1 MAWHE
6 GELAV
11 QTRAGVA
18 AQAQRVGRIIG
29 ETIPAAAAQ
38 FLAARPYVIVA
49 TVSSD
54 GAISASI
61 LGGAPGFTVT
71 TSERS
76 IRIEPRF
83 GHLAEV
89 IAGLNDTGTIG
100 LLAIDPANQRRM
112 RANGSAAVHDTTIF
126 MTTREVYSNCPQ
138 YIHPRTIEPQPA
150 EAAEKLTGNALTAD
164 QQAWISRS
172 DTLYIA
178 SAHQETGADASHRG
192 GEAGFVRGEGAN
204 RLALPDYS
212 GNNMFNTL
220 GNLAVDPR
228 CGLLFID
235 GPSGSTLQLRGRATL
250 LWDDPRIAAMPGAER
265 LVEIEVEEVTE
276 TRNALP
282 LRWV

>member
-1 MAWHE
+1 MGWHE
-6 GELAV
+6 GELAI

-18 AQAQRVGRIIG
+18 AQAQKVGRIIG

-49 TVSSD
+49 TVSAD

-61 LGGAPGFTVT
+61 LGGPAGFAVA

-83 GHLAEV
+83 GHLAGV
-89 IAGLNDTGTIG
+89 IADLNATGTLG
-100 LLAIDPANQRRM
+100 LLAIDPANRRRM
-112 RANGSAAVHDTTIF
+112 RANGSASVHDTAIF

-138 YIHPRTIEPQPA
+138 YIHPRTIEPQP
-150 EAAEKLTGNALTAD
+150 EGAAERLTGNVLTAD
-164 QQAWISRS
+164 QQAWIAKS

-178 SAHQETGADASHRG
+178 SAHQDTGADASHRG
-192 GEAGFVRGEGAN
+192 GEAGFVRVEGAS

-220 GNLAVDPR
+220 GNLLVNDRCSLLFVDFPSGGALRVDGRASIEWSDPR
-228 CGLLFID
+228 
-235 GPSGSTLQLRGRATL
+235 
-250 LWDDPRIAAMPGAER
+250 RIQVA
-265 LVEIEVEEVTE
+265 IEGVLGQ
-276 TRNALP
+276 R
-282 LRWV
+282 

>member
-18 AQAQRVGRIIG
+18 ARAQRVGRIIG

-61 LGGAPGFTVT
+61 LGGAPGFTVA

-83 GHLAEV
+83 GHLAGV

-100 LLAIDPANQRRM
+100 LLAIDPANRRRM

-126 MTTREVYSNCPQ
+126 MTTREVYSNCPK

-192 GEAGFVRGEGAN
+192 GEAGFVRVEGTN

-235 GPSGSTLQLRGRATL
+235 VPSGSTLQLRGRATL